1 MNKLLKLIN
10 KDNIIYYF
18 FIDSF
23 NVFVKCKIKNE
34 IYYVIVQK
42 LKIYK
47 SSVFMGFK
55 ENIECISCVFESK
68 EYFDKLEKN
77 ISKYEDVQNV
87 RNYILKINKE
97 VKNGK

>member
-10 KDNIIYYF
+10 ENNIIYYF

-42 LKIYK
+42 LKIYNY
-47 SSVFMGFK
+47 SIFQGYK
-55 ENIECISCVFESK
+55 ENIECISCIKENK
-68 EYFDKLEKN
+68 EYFEKLEKN

-87 RNYILKINKE
+87 RDYILEMRKG
-97 VKNGK
+97 VK

>member
-18 FIDSF
+18 FIDNF
-23 NVFVKCKIKNE
+23 NVFVKCNIKNE

-42 LKIYK
+42 IKIYNY
-47 SSVFMGFK
+47 SIFSGFK
-55 ENIECISCVFESK
+55 ENIECISCIKESK
-68 EYFDKLEKN
+68 EYFQKLEKN

-87 RNYILKINKE
+87 RNYILEMRKG
-97 VKNGK
+97 VK

>member
-55 ENIECISCVFESK
+55 ENIECMSCVFESK
-68 EYFDKLEKN
+68 EYFDELEKN

-87 RNYILKINKE
+87 RDYIIE
-97 VKNGK
+97 MREGVK